1 VSASSFTGMSIL
13 ELKQKVSRLSQRERQ
28 ELQLY
33 LLQLKRETPA
43 WKRATAKRIREMQ
56 AGKFTTLEELRARVA
71 KK

>member
-1 VSASSFTGMSIL
+1 MSIL
-13 ELKQKVSRLSQRERQ
+13 ELKQKVFRLSQRERQ

-33 LLQLKRETPA
+33 LLQLKRETPS

-71 KK
+71 KR